1 MHSFLCYN
9 ADSGEGGEILAVS
22 EAKKKANA
30 KWDAENMATLA
41 CKVKRTQA
49 AAFKAYCTERGQTS
63 NTALKDYVLSCIGEQ
78 DPPQRDA
85 GGPQEA
91 TEIGVVSLPSETLKT
106 AQEAA
111 KAAGEGLLQFVARAI
126 ESRATLDKW
135 KRG

>member
-1 MHSFLCYN
+1 MPKIWQHS
-9 ADSGEGGEILAVS
+9 LAKS
-22 EAKKKANA
+22 NER
-30 KWDAENMATLA
+30 
-41 CKVKRTQA
+41 KR
-49 AAFKAYCTERGQTS
+49 RLS
-63 NTALKDYVLSCIGEQ
+63 RPIVSCIGEQ

-91 TEIGVVSLPSETLKT
+91 TEMGVVSLPSETLKT

-126 ESRATLDKW
+126 ESRATLDKR